1 MTIIFYTNA
10 ILGRASDLIKRGW
23 TQGKM
28 ARDAHGNVTTS
39 VSPNAARFCL
49 VGAVRRAAFDVT
61 GVDVATVD
69 DGSGWF
75 DEPEHRRV
83 AASAYHDAME
93 RVIRAVSESY
103 NARRRRALTETE
115 WNDDPGR
122 KIGEVY
128 ALLNTVR
135 VPLGRVHPSV
145 RV

>member
-83 AASAYHDAME
+83 AAQRLPRRNGARHPC
-93 RVIRAVSESY
+93 RVGKLQRAAAACADR
-103 NARRRRALTETE
+103 N
-115 WNDDPGR
+115 
-122 KIGEVY
+122 
-128 ALLNTVR
+128 R
-135 VPLGRVHPSV
+135 VE
-145 RV
+145 